1 MRIQPGKYAGIDG
14 PIIDPLEIPGV
25 RIKFN
30 GLLVEDGRV
39 MDEERS
45 AIKSLR
51 RIVLETTL
59 KRISLPG
66 IAQPSCD
73 VVGVQNEI
81 PDDERLHIGRR
92 GSTRRGRRRR
102 PRYIAACSRESA
114 DECERCGAQQTP
126 PDSELRHSS
135 RAPPN
140 ALQRAAGA

>member
-1 MRIQPGKYAGIDG
+1 
-14 PIIDPLEIPGV
+14 
-25 RIKFN
+25 
-30 GLLVEDGRV
+30 

-66 IAQPSCD
+66 IAQPSSD
-73 VVGVQNEI
+73 VVGVQNKI
-81 PDDERLHIGRR
+81 PDDELPHIGRR
-92 GSTRRGRRRR
+92 GSTRRGRRWR
-102 PRYIAACSRESA
+102 PRYIAACSRKSA

-126 PDSELRHSS
+126 PDTALRHSS

-140 ALQRAAGA
+140 ALQRAAGAFARARLFPCTDKSVFEPINHRDLLDSTSTRHEYN